1 MAYYNLQSK
10 KRKYLIIKYKSPI
23 QEQNK
28 LRENID
34 KVNNNYIINKGENT
48 GKNIK
53 KTNLNHKILN
63 GILLYHLIIINIIFQ
78 KISCEKFI
86 TITLINTKY
95 INQIINPS
103 SDKCLINNNYN
114 LKCSNDGTTSI
125 KMYFED
131 GGLMMNLT
139 QLFKNAYFIE
149 EIEFTVSNFA
159 NVNDTSEMFE
169 NCVNLKKINFGNFST
184 NNIINM
190 SRMFYNCSSLESI
203 DFNNFIYFNTFNVTD
218 MSYMF
223 TNCKSLSNINL
234 FSLDTSK
241 VTDMKNMF
249 EFCKNLQSLEQN
261 FSTSL
266 VTNMDY
272 MFSNCKSLT
281 SINITNFDFSS
292 IITTDSMFKES
303 SNLESILFPSLIKTS
318 SLTNM
323 ASMFMGC
330 SSLKSLNLTNF
341 DTYQVRFMNN
351 LFQDCVSLEDLNISS
366 FKTKSVVKMES
377 MFQNCYKLK
386 EIDLYHFS
394 TTSTRQIYNMF
405 YNCISMTSVNIS
417 NFDTFQITNFANL
430 FYNCYSLQSLSLS
443 NLDTNMIS
451 DMSYMFYNCSSLKT
465 LNLTNFETDRVI
477 YMNSMFEECSSLTE
491 IIIKQFINTRTK
503 DMSRLF
509 CGCKRLDNIDLN
521 NFNTTQVQNM
531 NSMFS
536 GCINLI
542 SLDLSNFNTSN
553 VNDMN
558 SMFYGCERIIYIK
571 ISNFETGNVKYM
583 SSMFEGCSSLTYI
596 EIGNFVVTN
605 VIKMDSMFKN
615 CKLLT
620 HIPLSSFNTR
630 NLISMKSMFY
640 GCITLESLDLSAFFT
655 NKVEYMNELFYGS
668 SSLISLN
675 LEKFYLN
682 RVQGMGY
689 MFYGCKSLI
698 SLTLPGLN
706 NLVVSN
712 TTHMFMGCSSI
723 TSIDL
728 SYFDLHN
735 SLSFDYMFADC
746 SFLNTVNL
754 YKWNT
759 KNVRTMEY
767 MFAGCSSLTSLNI
780 LSFETPYLETVK
792 GMFYGC
798 ISLTSL
804 DLSHFNTSSVVTTA
818 YMFYRAYSLLSLNL
832 IFEEYS
838 PTINTTKIDS
848 YFDTPSVKDMS
859 YMFAYCSDLEGLDLS
874 YLNTSNVEDMSYM
887 FKECTNLTSVN
898 LSNFNTLKV
907 VSMKEMFYNCYNIS
921 YINLNST
928 DDHSV
933 KNLDQILVGTPNF
946 TVFCIDQAKAQNINK
961 LITIDKGFKD
971 CYSINCSEEAQKY
984 RKRIDFENGS
994 CVDNCSNGINY
1005 QKYEYKSYCYT
1016 NCPNG
1021 THKEN
1026 LMCVP
1031 TDNIRVKCSIERILL
1046 DKCKFTELDESFNS
1060 TTISRRLLIDKI
1072 LEEMK
1077 DNKLGTIINNVLN
1090 GNIFNKT
1097 IFNETYQISTLSN
1110 KNKLENLS
1118 FIDVQDCENLIRRS
1132 DDKIN
1137 EQYDYLLYKIE
1148 YATNEFQVPIIEYK
1162 ILSKLGIDI
1171 KEADISACKNIK
1183 FYYHIPFE
1191 MNTSE
1196 EYLYNPNSDYFNEI
1210 CEPYTTKEETDIL
1223 LVDRRK
1229 EFNKYNMSLC
1239 ESNCNYV
1246 GYENGYVI
1254 CECDIKNDFNKFLS
1268 TTSEERYNLIYRFED
1283 SDISK
1288 YNFRLLSCFKILFT
1302 EDGFYTNY
1310 SSILFLSMVVG
1321 NILLAL
1327 FFCIR
1332 GYKSLYFQIKW
1343 LSDRIPVN
1351 TKPQKKTINNTKKDD
1366 PKGKNIITTGNP
1378 PKIKNDL
1385 IKDGKG
1391 LKLNKIKGKLNNSE
1405 NIKDSGSK
1413 MSSLFNS
1420 RNAFNKSR
1428 MNNSN
1433 INSNINTFLNKDL
1446 KNDMDLEE
1454 YINVDPDLEMNFM
1467 PYSEAVQKD
1476 KRSFFQY
1483 YVSLLKSRHLIIS
1496 IFINDYNSILI
1507 KISFVLLIFGICI
1520 GVNTIFFNDESIQRI
1535 YLKKGGYSIV
1545 ENITLHLMP
1554 IMIAAI
1560 AASLVK
1566 SITAIFIYTDKIIL
1580 KLKEKDEAEKDER
1593 MNATLIKVTSKSMLL
1608 FIITFIIL
1616 SIFWIYV
1623 GSICAIYHNSQVY
1636 LIVNGCISF
1645 VIVLGLPF
1653 LYNFLTAL
1661 LRISAVKGKN
1671 SECLYKMTQFIH
1683 DI

>member
-1 MAYYNLQSK
+1 MAYYEILSK
-10 KRKYLIIKYKSPI
+10 KEKCPIKKYKTVILEQKKETENMAQNNNELINKDKNNGKNFKNLFRKLNCILLYYLIILLIII
-23 QEQNK
+23 QK
-28 LRENID
+28 ISG
-34 KVNNNYIINKGENT
+34 NYIIVKGLSDCNSYSSKFSEECTEKDGSIKLEFTPNEYMYNFSQFF
-48 GKNIK
+48 KNFYSIK
-53 KTNLNHKILN
+53 KIDFTE
-63 GILLYHLIIINIIFQ
+63 F
-78 KISCEKFI
+78 SF
-86 TITLINTKY
+86 
-95 INQIINPS
+95 
-103 SDKCLINNNYN
+103 
-114 LKCSNDGTTSI
+114 SI
-125 KMYFED
+125 
-131 GGLMMNLT
+131 
-139 QLFKNAYFIE
+139 
-149 EIEFTVSNFA
+149 
-159 NVNDTSEMFE
+159 VNDTSEMFE
-169 NCVNLKKINFGNFST
+169 NCVNLEEIIFGNCET
-184 NNIINM
+184 GNVINM
-190 SRMFYNCSSLESI
+190 SRMFYNCSSLVKI
-203 DFNNFIYFNTFNVTD
+203 DGNNIMYLNTSNVTD

-223 TNCKSLSNINL
+223 TNCKRLSSINL
-234 FSLDTSK
+234 ISFDTSK

-249 EFCKNLQSLEQN
+249 EFCNNLQTLEQN
-261 FSTSL
+261 FTTSL
-266 VTNMDY
+266 VTNMEF
-272 MFSNCKSLT
+272 MFSNCKSLK

-292 IITTDSMFKES
+292 IITTENMFKES
-303 SNLESILFPSLIKTS
+303 NNLESILFPTLIKTS

-330 SSLKSLNLTNF
+330 SSLTSINLANF

-351 LFQDCVSLEDLNISS
+351 LFQDCVSLEYLNISS
-366 FKTKSVVKMES
+366 FKTKNVVKMES
-377 MFQNCYKLK
+377 MFQNCYKLTQL
-386 EIDLYHFS
+386 DLYHFS

-430 FYNCYSLQSLSLS
+430 FYNCYSLKSLSLN
-443 NLDTNMIS
+443 NLDTNMIN
-451 DMSYMFYNCSSLKT
+451 DMSYMFYNCSNLQT
-465 LNLTNFETDRVI
+465 LDLTNFDTGRVI
-477 YMNSMFEECSSLTE
+477 YMNSMFEECSSLIE
-491 IIIKQFINTRTK
+491 IKINIFANGRTN

-509 CGCKRLDNIDLN
+509 YGCKKLESINLT
-521 NFNTTQVQNM
+521 NFKTESVLNM

-542 SLDLSNFNTSN
+542 SLDLSSFVTEN

-558 SMFYGCERIIYIK
+558 SMFYGCERIMDIK
-571 ISNFETGNVKYM
+571 ISRFHTEQVKYM

-596 EIGNFVVTN
+596 SIDKFETKN

-620 HIPLSSFNTR
+620 YIPISEFNTM
-630 NLISMKSMFY
+630 NVISMKSMFY
-640 GCITLESLDLSAFFT
+640 GCISLESLDLSQFNT
-655 NKVEYMNELFYGS
+655 KNVIYMNELFYGS
-668 SSLISLN
+668 SSLIN
-675 LEKFYLN
+675 LDLSAFYLN
-682 RVQGMGY
+682 RVQAMGY

-698 SLTLPGLN
+698 SLSLPGLN

-746 SFLNTVNL
+746 SFLNTLNL

-767 MFAGCSSLTSLNI
+767 MFAGCSSLTSLSI

-818 YMFYRAYSLLSLNL
+818 YMFYKAYSLLSLNL

-838 PTINTTKIDS
+838 PTTNTTDYNH
-848 YFDTPSVKDMS
+848 YFDTPSVKDMR

-898 LSNFNTLKV
+898 LSSFNTLKV
-907 VSMKEMFYNCYNIS
+907 NSMEEMFYNCYNIS
-921 YINLNST
+921 YINLYNT
-928 DDHSV
+928 DDTNV
-933 KNLDQILVGTPNF
+933 RKLDQILFNTPIF
-946 TVFCIDQAKAQNINK
+946 TVFCIDQNKAKKIYD
-961 LITIDKGFKD
+961 LIKDNNGLKG
-971 CYSINCSEEAQKY
+971 CYTINCTKEAQEY
-984 RKRIDFENGS
+984 RKRVDFDSDNIK
-994 CVDNCSNGINY
+994 CMNNCSDES
-1005 QKYEYKSYCYT
+1005 KYEYKSYCYSI
-1016 NCPNG
+1016 CPNG

-1026 LMCVP
+1026 AMCVP
-1031 TDNIRVKCSIERILL
+1031 TDNVRVKCSIERILL
-1046 DKCKFTELDESFNS
+1046 DKCKFSELDESFNY
-1060 TTISRRLLIDKI
+1060 TAVSRKILIDRI
-1072 LEEMK
+1072 LEEMT
-1077 DNKLGTIINNVLN
+1077 DNKLSTIVDNVLN
-1090 GNIFNKT
+1090 GDIFNKT
-1097 IFNETYQISTLSN
+1097 IFNETYQISALSN

-1118 FIDVQDCENLIRRS
+1118 FIDIQDCENLIRRS
-1132 DDKIN
+1132 DSKMD
-1137 EQYDYLLYKIE
+1137 EQYDLLMYKIE
-1148 YATNEFQVPIIEYK
+1148 YTTKEFQIPIIDYK
-1162 ILSKLGIDI
+1162 ILSKIGAKI
-1171 KEADISACKNIK
+1171 EPVNISACRKIK
-1183 FYYHIPFE
+1183 FFYQIPFD
-1191 MNTSE
+1191 MNISE

-1223 LVDRRK
+1223 LVDRKK
-1229 EFNKYNMSLC
+1229 EFNINNMSLC

-1254 CECDIKNDFNKFLS
+1254 CECDIKNDFNKFLTS
-1268 TTSEERYNLIYRFED
+1268 TSEEKYNLIYRFED
-1283 SDISK
+1283 SDIMK
-1288 YNFRLLSCFKILFT
+1288 YNFKLLSCFKILFT
-1302 EDGFYTNY
+1302 EDGFYSNY
-1310 SSILFLSMVVG
+1310 SSILFLSMVAG

-1332 GYKSLYFQIKW
+1332 GYKSLYVQIKW
-1343 LSDRIPVN
+1343 LADKIPAN
-1351 TKPQKKTINNTKKDD
+1351 NKPQKKTVNNTKKDD
-1366 PKGKNIITTGNP
+1366 PKGKNIITQGNP
-1378 PKIKNDL
+1378 PKIKSDL
-1385 IKDGKG
+1385 IKGGGG
-1391 LKLNKIKGKLNNSE
+1391 LNLNKIKGKLNNSQ

-1413 MSSLFNS
+1413 MSSLINS

-1428 MNNSN
+1428 MNSSN

-1446 KNDMDLEE
+1446 KDDIDLEE
-1454 YINVDPDLEMNFM
+1454 YINIDPGLEMNFM
-1467 PYSEAVQKD
+1467 PYSEAVLKD

-1520 GVNTIFFNDESIQRI
+1520 GVNTIFFNDESVQRI

-1545 ENITLHLMP
+1545 ENITSHMMP

-1560 AASLVK
+1560 AASFVK
-1566 SITAIFIYTDKIIL
+1566 SITAIFIYTDKTIL
-1580 KLKEKDEAEKDER
+1580 KLKEKEEKEKDER
-1593 MNATLIKVTSKSMLL
+1593 MNATLIKVTSRSMLL

-1616 SIFWIYV
+1616 SIFWVYV
-1623 GSICAIYHNSQVY
+1623 GSICAIYHNSQIY

-1645 VIVLGLPF
+1645 VVVLLLPF

-1661 LRISAVKGKN
+1661 LRTSAIKGKN
-1671 SECLYKMTQFIH
+1671 SECLYKMTVFIH
-1683 DI
+1683 DL